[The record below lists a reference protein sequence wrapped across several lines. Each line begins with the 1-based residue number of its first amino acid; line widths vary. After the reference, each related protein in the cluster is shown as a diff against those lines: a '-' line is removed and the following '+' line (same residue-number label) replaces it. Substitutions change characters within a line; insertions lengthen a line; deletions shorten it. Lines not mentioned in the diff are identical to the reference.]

1 MVSTVVGQKC
11 PRCARQSGRAR
22 GTPESVVLLRGFGA
36 GLGVAALGALL
47 VLVVGLFGGLLLAIG
62 YGFLVGQAV
71 RWGARR
77 RVHTRLGVVAVAAVV
92 IGLGG
97 VAAILGVPL
106 LAPQIL
112 LFFLLGGGIA
122 FVRAS
127 GIW

>member
-11 PRCARQSGRAR
+11 PRCARQSARAR
-22 GTPESVVLLRGFGA
+22 GAPDAVVLLRGFGA
-36 GLGVAALGALL
+36 GFGVAALGALL
-47 VLVVGLFGGLLLAIG
+47 VLKVGLFGILLAIG
-62 YGFLVGQAV
+62 YGFLVGAAV

-77 RVHTRLGVVAVAAVV
+77 RVHTRLGMAAVAAVV
-92 IGLGG
+92 LGLGG
-97 VAAILGVPL
+97 VAAIFGIPL
-106 LAPQIL
+106 LAPQLL